1 MFDKKQKMGII
12 LLATLIVASF
22 VTTSTVWAWQRQE
35 KQLYQQHQRRIQ
47 PQMQRKIQPQMQRNW
62 NWRERLA
69 NYLNLT
75 PQQKK
80 KISRLRLSFEEE
92 ILDLRTQLERKRI
105 QLQKLLMDE
114 KINKD
119 KIYSLVDDMATIKGR
134 IDKKMVD
141 FYLKIRKILTEEQLE
156 KLPPG
161 RMWFMW
167 RWRHIF

>member
-1 MFDKKQKMGII
+1 MFDKKQKIGII

-47 PQMQRKIQPQMQRNW
+47 PQMQRD
-62 NWRERLA
+62 WRERLA

-92 ILDLRTQLERKRI
+92 TLDLRTQLERKRI

-114 KINKD
+114 RINKD
-119 KIYSLVDDMATIKGR
+119 KIYSLVDDMAAIKGR

>member
-1 MFDKKQKMGII
+1 MFDRKQKMGII

-47 PQMQRKIQPQMQRNW
+47 PQMQRD
-62 NWRERLA
+62 WRERLA

-92 ILDLRTQLERKRI
+92 TLDLRMQLERKRI

-114 KINKD
+114 RINKD
-119 KIYSLVDDMATIKGR
+119 KIYSLVDDMAAIKGR

>member
-12 LLATLIVASF
+12 LLTTLIVASF

-47 PQMQRKIQPQMQRNW
+47 PQMQRD
-62 NWRERLA
+62 WRERLA

-92 ILDLRTQLERKRI
+92 TLDLRMQLERKRI

-114 KINKD
+114 RINKD
-119 KIYSLVDDMATIKGR
+119 KIYSLVDDMAAIKGR

>member
-1 MFDKKQKMGII
+1 MFDKKQKIGII

-47 PQMQRKIQPQMQRNW
+47 PQMQRD
-62 NWRERLA
+62 WRERLA

-92 ILDLRTQLERKRI
+92 TLDLRTQLERKRI

-114 KINKD
+114 RINKD

>member
-47 PQMQRKIQPQMQRNW
+47 PQMQRD
-62 NWRERLA
+62 WRERLA

-92 ILDLRTQLERKRI
+92 TLDLRTQLERKRI

-114 KINKD
+114 RINKD
-119 KIYSLVDDMATIKGR
+119 KIYSLVDDMAAIKGR